1 MIQGKLPIFILKN
14 RNCRRLRLAKDKK
27 KEGEAMRI
35 GTYNMISQIYGN
47 TGTKKTKTS
56 GTTGSGS
63 FLDQVSF
70 SSMGKD
76 MQTSKTA
83 LGNTPDVRESKIQ
96 DLKRRIDNGT
106 YDVSVDDF
114 AQKLLDS
121 YSKTNI

>member
-1 MIQGKLPIFILKN
+1 
-14 RNCRRLRLAKDKK
+14 
-27 KEGEAMRI
+27 MRI

-76 MQTSKTA
+76 MQTA
-83 LGNTPDVRESKIQ
+83 MGNTPDVRESKIQ

>member
-1 MIQGKLPIFILKN
+1 
-14 RNCRRLRLAKDKK
+14 
-27 KEGEAMRI
+27 MRI

-70 SSMGKD
+70 
-76 MQTSKTA
+76 
-83 LGNTPDVRESKIQ
+83 
-96 DLKRRIDNGT
+96 
-106 YDVSVDDF
+106 

>member
-1 MIQGKLPIFILKN
+1 
-14 RNCRRLRLAKDKK
+14 
-27 KEGEAMRI
+27 MRI

-76 MQTSKTA
+76 MQTAKTA
-83 LGNTPDVRESKIQ
+83 DVRESKIQ

>member
-1 MIQGKLPIFILKN
+1 
-14 RNCRRLRLAKDKK
+14 
-27 KEGEAMRI
+27 MRI

-76 MQTSKTA
+76 MQTGQ
-83 LGNTPDVRESKIQ
+83 LQQ
-96 DLKRRIDNGT
+96 DKYL
-106 YDVSVDDF
+106 
-114 AQKLLDS
+114 
-121 YSKTNI
+121 

>member
-1 MIQGKLPIFILKN
+1 
-14 RNCRRLRLAKDKK
+14 
-27 KEGEAMRI
+27 MRI
-35 GTYNMISQIYGN
+35 GTYNTISQIYGN

-76 MQTSKTA
+76 MQTAKTA

>member
-1 MIQGKLPIFILKN
+1 
-14 RNCRRLRLAKDKK
+14 
-27 KEGEAMRI
+27 MRI

-47 TGTKKTKTS
+47 TDTKKTKAS
-56 GTTGSGS
+56 ETTGSGS

-76 MQTSKTA
+76 MQTAKTA

-96 DLKRRIDNGT
+96 DLKRRVDNGT

-121 YSKTNI
+121 YNKTNI

>member
-1 MIQGKLPIFILKN
+1 
-14 RNCRRLRLAKDKK
+14 
-27 KEGEAMRI
+27 MRI

-76 MQTSKTA
+76 MRQQRQHWAIHQMS
-83 LGNTPDVRESKIQ
+83 ESP
-96 DLKRRIDNGT
+96 RFRI
-106 YDVSVDDF
+106 
-114 AQKLLDS
+114 
-121 YSKTNI
+121 

>member
-1 MIQGKLPIFILKN
+1 
-14 RNCRRLRLAKDKK
+14 
-27 KEGEAMRI
+27 MRI

-47 TGTKKTKTS
+47 TDTKKTKAS
-56 GTTGSGS
+56 GATRAGS

-76 MQTSKTA
+76 MQTAKTA
-83 LGNTPDVRESKIQ
+83 LDNTPDVRESKIQ
-96 DLKRRIDNGT
+96 DLKRRVDNGT

-121 YSKTNI
+121 YNNTNI

>member
-1 MIQGKLPIFILKN
+1 MHKCWCMCLFLH
-14 RNCRRLRLAKDKK
+14 KK
-27 KEGEAMRI
+27 G
-35 GTYNMISQIYGN
+35 YD
-47 TGTKKTKTS
+47 TGKTS
-56 GTTGSGS
+56 
-63 FLDQVSF
+63 DIHIEEVSF

-76 MQTSKTA
+76 MQTAKTA